1 MKVIEYTSENF
12 WELLD
17 EHLSLRQIETN
28 LKIDEVV
35 KSIIEDV
42 KKFGDEKIIQFARD
56 FDKVS
61 LKKKRYKNF
70 KFKKIIFT

>member
-28 LKIDEVV
+28 AKIDEVV
-35 KSIIEDV
+35 KSILEL
-42 KKFGDEKIIQFARD
+42 
-56 FDKVS
+56 S
-61 LKKKRYKNF
+61 L
-70 KFKKIIFT
+70 IHI